1 MSGKTILICDDEA
14 PMRELV
20 RVVLVDGGYA
30 FVEAADG
37 LECVELARE
46 LRSDLLVL
54 DLMLPGMSG
63 LEVLA
68 AFRSDALLAGVPVVV
83 ISAWDHMREEALA
96 AGAARFVGKP
106 FEPGELRAAVAE
118 LLGGVDG
125 PGREDARKGRW
136 RR

>member
-1 MSGKTILICDDEA
+1 MPAKTILICDDEA

-20 RVVLVDGGYA
+20 RVVLVDGGYE

-37 LECVELARE
+37 LECLELARE
-46 LRSDLLVL
+46 LTADLLVL
-54 DLMLPGMSG
+54 DLMLPSMSG
-63 LEVLA
+63 LEVVA
-68 AFRSDALLAGVPVVV
+68 ALRSDPLLAGLPIVVM
-83 ISAWDHMREEALA
+83 SAWDHMREEALA

-125 PGREDARKGRW
+125 AGRAGAQNGSGRQ
-136 RR
+136 